1 MLGIIWLVVH
11 SYGKNQFK
19 YLNMS
24 SNFMLFNVIR
34 SELRKLIIK
43 IPLVDRWLISQLL
56 PPMLFA
62 IGAFTAVSLSVG
74 IMFDLVRKIVEFGLP
89 LQIALKILILKLPGF
104 LVLSFPMSMLLATLL
119 AYGKL
124 SSNSELTALKS
135 LGFSN
140 IRIIIPAVLLSLV
153 MTFITF
159 SFNNSLVPIS
169 NRVAEN
175 TMRSSLGTALSSEE
189 GKHIMFSRYGSQID
203 SSNQISK
210 SNENLTHIF
219 YAKFFRNNFME
230 EVTLIDYS
238 RLGIEQTLKAKKGE
252 FDKNNNVWI
261 FYNGRLTI
269 TQDDGTVSFIN
280 FKRYKYPFGEGPR
293 ELAKVPSDAND
304 MTLKQAKMAEALY
317 QKSGNV
323 KEARKMRV
331 RIQEKFT
338 LPAACLVFG
347 LIGSG
352 LGVRSISRSSKS
364 QGFGVS
370 VLLIFGYYILSFF
383 SSSLGVK
390 GVLNPFV
397 AAWAPV
403 FLSITLA
410 LLLVKR
416 ASKI

>member
-1 MLGIIWLVVH
+1 MFIKTTKG
-11 SYGKNQFK
+11 
-19 YLNMS
+19 
-24 SNFMLFNVIR
+24 NF
-34 SELRKLIIK
+34 RKFIMK
-43 IPLVDRWLISQLL
+43 IPLIDRWLIGQLL
-56 PPMLFA
+56 PPMFFA

-89 LQIALKILILKLPGF
+89 FQIALKVLILKLPGF

-124 SSNSELTALKS
+124 SSNSELLALKS
-135 LGFSN
+135 LGYTN
-140 IRIIIPAVLLSLV
+140 KRIIVPVVCLSLL

-159 SFNNSLVPIS
+159 NFNDNLVPIS

-175 TMRSSLGTALSSEE
+175 IMRSSLGKAISSEE

-238 RLGIEQTLKAKKGE
+238 RIGIEQTLKAKKGE
-252 FDKNNNVWI
+252 YDQKSNMWI
-261 FYNGRLTI
+261 FYDGRLTI
-269 TQDDGTVSFIN
+269 TQDDGIVSFIN
-280 FKRYKYPFGEGPR
+280 FNKYQYPLGEGPR

-304 MTLKQAKMAEALY
+304 MTLKQAKKAEALY
-317 QKSGNV
+317 QKSGNT
-323 KEARKMRV
+323 KEARRMRV

-352 LGVRSISRSSKS
+352 FGVRSISRSSTS
-364 QGFGVS
+364 QGFGLS

-390 GVLNPFV
+390 GILNPFV

-403 FLSITLA
+403 LISIMVA
-410 LLLVKR
+410 LLLIKR
-416 ASKI
+416 SSKI

>member
-1 MLGIIWLVVH
+1 MKFQIMFLKIFRN
-11 SYGKNQFK
+11 SF
-19 YLNMS
+19 
-24 SNFMLFNVIR
+24 
-34 SELRKLIIK
+34 RKLNIK
-43 IPLVDRWLISQLL
+43 TPLIDRWLLGQLL

-89 LQIALKILILKLPGF
+89 FQIALKVLILKLPGF

-124 SSNSELTALKS
+124 SSNSELLALKS
-135 LGFSN
+135 LGFAN
-140 IRIIIPAVLLSLV
+140 RRIILPAVILSILMTCV
-153 MTFITF
+153 TFI
-159 SFNNSLVPIS
+159 FNDSIVPIS

-175 TMRSSLGTALSSEE
+175 TMRASLGKAISSEQ

-219 YAKFFRNNFME
+219 YAKYFRNNFME
-230 EVTLIDYS
+230 QVTLIDYS
-238 RLGIEQTLKAKKGE
+238 RIGMEQTLKAKKGE
-252 FDKNNNVWI
+252 FDEKNNLWI

-269 TQDDGTVSFIN
+269 TQDNGEISFIN
-280 FKRYKYPFGEGPR
+280 FDTYKYPLGEGPR

-304 MTLKQAKMAEALY
+304 MTLRQAIKAESLYKQA
-317 QKSGNV
+317 GNK
-323 KEARKMRV
+323 KESRRMRV

-338 LPAACLVFG
+338 LPVACIVFG
-347 LIGSG
+347 LIGSSF
-352 LGVRSISRSSKS
+352 GVRSISRSSKS
-364 QGFGVS
+364 QGFGLS
-370 VLLIFGYYILSFF
+370 VLMIFGYYILSFF

-390 GVLNPFV
+390 GTLHPVL

-403 FLSITLA
+403 VLSIYFSIF
-410 LLLVKR
+410 LLKR

>member
-1 MLGIIWLVVH
+1 MMFDFTFIEII
-11 SYGKNQFK
+11 KIKF
-19 YLNMS
+19 
-24 SNFMLFNVIR
+24 
-34 SELRKLIIK
+34 RKLIIK
-43 IPLVDRWLISQLL
+43 IPLVDRWLICQLL
-56 PPMLFA
+56 PPMFFA
-62 IGAFTAVSLSVG
+62 IGTFTAVSLSVG
-74 IMFDLVRKIVEFGLP
+74 IMFDLIRKIVEFGLP
-89 LQIALKILILKLPGF
+89 LQIALKVLILKLPGF

-124 SSNSELTALKS
+124 SSNSELLALKS
-135 LGFSN
+135 LGYTN
-140 IRIIIPAVLLSLV
+140 KRIIVPVVFLSLL

-159 SFNNSLVPIS
+159 NFNDSLVPIS

-175 TMRSSLGTALSSEE
+175 IMRSSLGKAFSSEE

-238 RLGIEQTLKAKKGE
+238 RIGIEQTLKAKKGE
-252 FDKNNNVWI
+252 FDQNNNLWI
-261 FYNGRLTI
+261 FYDGKLTI

-280 FKRYKYPFGEGPR
+280 FNSYQYPLGVGPID
-293 ELAKVPSDAND
+293 LAKVPSDAND
-304 MTLKQAKMAEALY
+304 MTLKQARKAEALY
-317 QKSGNV
+317 QKAGNT
-323 KEARKMRV
+323 KESRRMRV

-347 LIGSG
+347 LIGSAFG
-352 LGVRSISRSSKS
+352 LRSFSRSSKS
-364 QGFGVS
+364 QGFGLS
-370 VLLIFGYYILSFF
+370 FLLIFGYYILSFF

-390 GVLNPFV
+390 GIINPFI

-403 FLSITLA
+403 LISIMFA
-410 LLLVKR
+410 LWLIKR
-416 ASKI
+416 VSKL

>member
-1 MLGIIWLVVH
+1 MEKINL
-11 SYGKNQFK
+11 NF
-19 YLNMS
+19 LNMES
-24 SNFMLFNVIR
+24 EFMFLKIISGSFR
-34 SELRKLIIK
+34 GLIMK
-43 IPLVDRWLISQLL
+43 IPLIDRWLIGQLL

-89 LQIALKILILKLPGF
+89 FQIAIKVMILKLPGF

-124 SSNSELTALKS
+124 SSNSELLALKS
-135 LGFSN
+135 LGYTN
-140 IRIIIPAVLLSLV
+140 KRIIVPVVCLSLL
-153 MTFITF
+153 MTFLTF
-159 SFNNSLVPIS
+159 NFNDNLVPIS

-175 TMRSSLGTALSSEE
+175 IMRSSLGKAISSEE

-203 SSNQISK
+203 SSNKISK

-238 RLGIEQTLKAKKGE
+238 RIGIEQTLKAKKGE
-252 FDKNNNVWI
+252 FDQSNNLWI
-261 FYNGRLTI
+261 FYDGRLTI
-269 TQDDGTVSFIN
+269 TQDDGTVSFVN
-280 FKRYKYPFGEGPR
+280 FSRYQYPLGEGPR

-304 MTLKQAKMAEALY
+304 MTLKQAKKAEALY
-317 QKSGNV
+317 QKSGNT
-323 KEARKMRV
+323 KEARRMRV

-352 LGVRSISRSSKS
+352 FGLRSISRSSKS
-364 QGFGVS
+364 QGFGLS

-390 GVLNPFV
+390 GILNPFV
-397 AAWAPV
+397 AAWTPV
-403 FLSITLA
+403 FISIFVA
-410 LLLVKR
+410 LFLIKR

>member
-1 MLGIIWLVVH
+1 MKFLESKLIKKIRG
-11 SYGKNQFK
+11 
-19 YLNMS
+19 
-24 SNFMLFNVIR
+24 NF
-34 SELRKLIIK
+34 RKLFIK

-62 IGAFTAVSLSVG
+62 IAAFTAVSLSVG

-89 LQIALKILILKLPGF
+89 LQTALKVLFLKLPDF

-124 SSNSELTALKS
+124 SSNSELLALKS
-135 LGFSN
+135 LGYTN
-140 IRIIIPAVLLSLV
+140 KRIIVPVVFLSFL
-153 MTFITF
+153 MTCITF
-159 SFNNSLVPIS
+159 YFNDSLVPIS

-175 TMRSSLGTALSSEE
+175 TLRSSLGTAFSSEE

-210 SNENLTHIF
+210 SDENLTHIF

-238 RLGIEQTLKAKKGE
+238 RIGIEQTLKAKKGE
-252 FDKNNNVWI
+252 FDQNNNLWI
-261 FYNGRLTI
+261 FYDGRLTI
-269 TQDDGTVSFIN
+269 TQSDGTVSFMN
-280 FKRYKYPFGEGPR
+280 FNKYQYPLGEGPR

-304 MTLKQAKMAEALY
+304 MTLKQAKKAEALY
-317 QKSGNV
+317 KKSGNI
-323 KEARKMRV
+323 KEARRMRV

-370 VLLIFGYYILSFF
+370 VLLIFGYYVLSFF

-390 GVLNPFV
+390 GILNPVV

-403 FLSITLA
+403 LLSITVA